1 MTGSRATSRTLDA
14 PASDID
20 CIGVYYPGC
29 TFLIN
34 RDQIEG
40 SMYSSGADASRTAE
54 GAVRLISLG
63 ERTLPVV
70 NLDSFVR
77 RFFHVDIGRPPEMIM
92 LARADSPDAPRLPR
106 IKRKS
111 SDEVIGTDLIAVQ
124 LSARTGLM
132 RLPLRQLRLL
142 PSGLFPSLS
151 GRGILGVRFPSR
163 IMSDGLIEYLIDI
176 QTLIATNFPL
186 ARHVKVNDENSDR

>member
-1 MTGSRATSRTLDA
+1 MTVSRATSRMPDA

-40 SMYSSGADASRTAE
+40 SMYSSGADDSRTAG

-63 ERTLPVV
+63 ERTLPLV
-70 NLDSFVR
+70 NIDSFVR
-77 RFFHVDIGRPPEMIM
+77 RYFHLDIRKAPEMIM
-92 LARADSPDAPRLPR
+92 LVKADSPDAPRLPR

-111 SDEVIGTDLIAVQ
+111 SDEIIGTEIIAVQ

-142 PSGLFPSLS
+142 PAGLFPSLS

-163 IMSDGLIEYLIDI
+163 IGNEGLIEFLIDI
-176 QTLIATNFPL
+176 QTVIAMNFPIH
-186 ARHVKVNDENSDR
+186 RQGKVSDENPDR